1 MSKRPFCQ
9 QCNKALSACICG
21 FIQPL
26 ENQYFLYVL
35 QDPSEQNKAIGTARI
50 LGLSLSQ
57 VKVTVGDHF
66 NQSDFDLDNTFLVFP
81 DEQAESIDE
90 LRSKQKI
97 NRGSQFIILDGSWKK
112 AYKLLMSN
120 PFLQALPK
128 VMINVSDKSEY
139 RIRKSPREDGLS
151 TVEAGY
157 YLLSELEN
165 NNDKFLPLLDVFNKM
180 IDFQIKR
187 MPADIYNKNYLNKQQ
202 SSLSATDEEKK

>member
-26 ENQYFLYVL
+26 ENQYFLHVL

-90 LRSKQKI
+90 LRNKQKI

-120 PFLQALPK
+120 LFLQALPK

>member
-1 MSKRPFCQ
+1 MSKRPFCL

-26 ENQYFLYVL
+26 DNQYFLHVL
-35 QDPSEQNKAIGTARI
+35 QDPSEQKKAIGTARI

-57 VKVTVGDHF
+57 VKVTVGEYF

-81 DEQAESIDE
+81 DDHAESIDG
-90 LRSKQKI
+90 LHNKQRL
-97 NRGSQFIILDGSWKK
+97 NCSSQFIILDGSWKK

-120 PFLQALPK
+120 PFLQTLPK
-128 VMINVSDKSEY
+128 VMINVTDKSEY

-157 YLLSELEN
+157 YLLSELESN
-165 NNDKFLPLLDVFNKM
+165 KDKFIPLLDVFNKM

-202 SSLSATDEEKK
+202 

>member
-26 ENQYFLYVL
+26 ENQYFLHVL

-90 LRSKQKI
+90 LRNKQKI